1 MPNASNNSARNKGES
16 AGMRS
21 WRSVI
26 TPPCQRKSTA
36 APIRIARHANYLCF
50 AVDANGVAE
59 KVPDESILNGFM
71 WAAWGV
77 YDYFLATKDRSAQ
90 HLFAKAVQTLRANLA
105 RYNLGF

>member
-36 APIRIARHANYLCF
+36 VPIRIARHANYLCF

-59 KVPDESILNGFM
+59 KVPDESAEIGHHAL
-71 WAAWGV
+71 
-77 YDYFLATKDRSAQ
+77 LPEE
-90 HLFAKAVQTLRANLA
+90 AVRGYVPGRLDCPVT
-105 RYNLGF
+105 